1 MSVAVFV
8 IVPYLLTDYPNSYDN
23 HSILSS
29 SRKNPPNLNSRSM
42 RYLDEIVLHC
52 TGTKI
57 DAVVT
62 VESVR
67 RYHVNHNKWQ
77 DIGYHYLIYRD
88 GSIHVGR
95 PIDVQGAHCEGY
107 NAHSIGIAYVGGL
120 DDDGRGCDTRTR
132 EQKAAILRLCRSL
145 LTAFPTIHHITGHR
159 EHNATECPCFDVAV
173 VRSIMRS
180 EGYEVA

>member
-1 MSVAVFV
+1 
-8 IVPYLLTDYPNSYDN
+8 
-23 HSILSS
+23 
-29 SRKNPPNLNSRSM
+29 M
-42 RYLDEIVLHC
+42 RHLDEIVLHC

-57 DAVVT
+57 DACVT

-67 RYHVNHNKWQ
+67 RYHVNNNKWQ

-88 GSIHVGR
+88 GSIHPGR
-95 PIDVQGAHCEGY
+95 PLDVQGAHCEGY
-107 NAHSIGIAYVGGL
+107 NAHTIGIAYVGGL

-132 EQKAAILRLCRSL
+132 EQKKAILSLCRAL

-159 EHNATECPCFDVAV
+159 EHNPTECPCFDVAV

-180 EGYEVA
+180 EGFDVV